1 MISIRTRVVYVFGEG
16 ALPSRFTYQEESLV
30 VVYNR
35 IMACFGPSA
44 QKMYCK
50 TSGAKLRSAIELSRL
65 KWSDDSDSVSPL
77 GEFILVGCQLIQ
89 QFPVSFS
96 RKPLSNMIS
105 CCFGRK
111 ERKRYGKTKKH
122 VGGGGCGS
130 GFERKTYTE
139 HRGREEEIY

>member
-16 ALPSRFTYQEESLV
+16 ALPSRFTCQEESLV

-50 TSGAKLRSAIELSRL
+50 TSGAKLRTAMELSRL

-96 RKPLSNMIS
+96 RKPLSNMN
-105 CCFGRK
+105 FMLLWKKGEK
-111 ERKRYGKTKKH
+111 ETWKNKKA
-122 VGGGGCGS
+122 
-130 GFERKTYTE
+130 
-139 HRGREEEIY
+139 RGRWWLRQWV

>member
-1 MISIRTRVVYVFGEG
+1 M
-16 ALPSRFTYQEESLV
+16 
-30 VVYNR
+30 
-35 IMACFGPSA
+35 
-44 QKMYCK
+44 
-50 TSGAKLRSAIELSRL
+50 SAIELSRL

-111 ERKRYGKTKKH
+111 ERKRHGKTKKH

-130 GFERKTYTE
+130 GFERRHTRSIE
-139 HRGREEEIY
+139 EERGRDRLRIKNNNNNNNNNILIK